1 MNAENVPDEGFVPK
15 GYIDE
20 DGNFVPVPSAL
31 DAYEQEMRKR
41 GLDGIMRAYNEK
53 TREYTSEV
61 RKADLAKLFASP
73 PPMSRIETWP
83 NPHLPEAEF
92 PRRPVAMTDAQRE
105 ELQKHLEAGFT
116 NFTEAVKGLVQVIG
130 PAWQEM
136 IDQVGKAFRE
146 ISESFPDERN
156 IHPGELRDERGI
168 KQPSH
173 TPPFWATT
181 PGRTSKK
188 RGKR

>member
-1 MNAENVPDEGFVPK
+1 MPE
-15 GYIDE
+15 GYIDQE
-20 DGNFVPVPSAL
+20 GNFVPVPPSP
-31 DAYEQEMRKR
+31 DAYEQEMRQR

-53 TREYTSEV
+53 TREHTSEV
-61 RKADLAKLFASP
+61 RKADLAKLFGSP
-73 PPMSRIETWP
+73 PPMSRIEVWP

-105 ELQKHLEAGFT
+105 ELQKQIEAGFA

-130 PAWQEM
+130 PAWQEV

-146 ISESFPDERN
+146 ISESLPAERS

-173 TPPFWATT
+173 TPPFWAAA